1 MTEPTTAELSPSIN
15 GVSQSNRFTY
25 LDDCVRLFIVATVFW
40 GLAACITGVTA
51 GLLLSMPGLFGSLND
66 ELQSFLTFARLSSF
80 QTSLLIFAFGGN
92 AVFAGIYYSI
102 QRLCRVPLWSGVL
115 AIYHFVAW
123 QFLLVAMIVLIV
135 SGYTHGRSIT
145 GAPWPIDMA
154 FLLIWICFFG
164 LNCMMTIAKRRERHL
179 YVSMWFYMASIL
191 TVGLLLFS
199 SCMVA
204 TLSGVQDAWIRNWYA
219 LSLGEYLLTMPF
231 LGFMYYFLP
240 KAAGGPIYSYKLS
253 IVHFW
258 SLMLLL
264 ICASSRQLHNTPIPE
279 WASTLGMLCGLML
292 WMPSWAG
299 LVNGL
304 STLSSASQ
312 PGASQFGTSRKLK
325 LDPAL
330 RFMVAGLV
338 VYGFTSLES
347 SILSIKSIQ
356 AMVHYTDWELA
367 HSHAVAMG
375 WIGFMTLGMI
385 YWLLPRLVETRYIRI
400 SNLHFWLATAGL
412 GLTIVPEYCSGF
424 IQAQKWSQLSEVGRL
439 QYSFLE
445 TLQSVT
451 IFWWIRLVGGCI
463 YLIGMLLLGI
473 YILRLLG
480 APRVNIEAIIPT
492 ALKRGDEHEAWPV
505 IASALIGKPVLDVAA
520 KLDEFAMLNWH
531 RKLERQP
538 LRFSMCIGLGV
549 CILSLVQWMALS
561 ASIAWMSPI
570 ASVQPYTPLELLGR
584 DIYISQGCQNCHSQ
598 LIRPL
603 VHESQRYGPVSQAGE
618 FLFDRPTLW
627 GSHRIGPDLAREG
640 GGKQSSFWHWR
651 HLEDA
656 SAVTPGT
663 VMPVYKQL
671 LSGKLPLSEIGKR
684 IVSESELGTPYDLDL
699 KEGETLDVKYQ
710 GLANKQAESIAA
722 EIIGQG
728 GPVAYRGILIKD
740 TAVMALIAYIQR
752 LGTDLSR
759 PAPVTSVNSQTPIK
773 E

>member
-1 MTEPTTAELSPSIN
+1 
-15 GVSQSNRFTY
+15 
-25 LDDCVRLFIVATVFW
+25 
-40 GLAACITGVTA
+40 
-51 GLLLSMPGLFGSLND
+51 
-66 ELQSFLTFARLSSF
+66 
-80 QTSLLIFAFGGN
+80 
-92 AVFAGIYYSI
+92 
-102 QRLCRVPLWSGVL
+102 
-115 AIYHFVAW
+115 
-123 QFLLVAMIVLIV
+123 
-135 SGYTHGRSIT
+135 
-145 GAPWPIDMA
+145 
-154 FLLIWICFFG
+154 
-164 LNCMMTIAKRRERHL
+164 
-179 YVSMWFYMASIL
+179 
-191 TVGLLLFS
+191 
-199 SCMVA
+199 
-204 TLSGVQDAWIRNWYA
+204 
-219 LSLGEYLLTMPF
+219 
-231 LGFMYYFLP
+231 
-240 KAAGGPIYSYKLS
+240 
-253 IVHFW
+253 
-258 SLMLLL
+258 
-264 ICASSRQLHNTPIPE
+264 
-279 WASTLGMLCGLML
+279 
-292 WMPSWAG
+292 
-299 LVNGL
+299 
-304 STLSSASQ
+304 
-312 PGASQFGTSRKLK
+312 
-325 LDPAL
+325 
-330 RFMVAGLV
+330 MVAGLV

-538 LRFSMCIGLGV
+538 LRFSMCIGIGV

-570 ASVQPYTPLELLGR
+570 ASVQPYTPLELIGR
-584 DIYISQGCQNCHSQ
+584 DIYISQGCQSCHSQ
-598 LIRPL
+598 MIRPL

-759 PAPVTSVNSQTPIK
+759 PAPVTPVNSPTPIK